1 MPKSPSNQIF
11 DKTSFLHGANATY
24 VEEMFKKYSDDP
36 SSVPNDWGI
45 FFKNIKDEGL
55 NSSIYS
61 AAWANN
67 DLKVQ
72 NGDLI
77 SAMDGNWSSLPE
89 KIIKKKYFIF
99 C

>member
-1 MPKSPSNQIF
+1 MPKFPSNQIF

-24 VEEMFKKYSDDP
+24 LEEMFKKYSADP

-55 NSSIYS
+55 NSSTYR

-67 DLKVQ
+67 CLLYTSDAA
-72 NGDLI
+72 D
-77 SAMDGNWSSLPE
+77 E
-89 KIIKKKYFIF
+89 
-99 C
+99 

>member
-45 FFKNIKDEGL
+45 FFKNINHIGWFSRKCL
-55 NSSIYS
+55 HFCFYKLK
-61 AAWANN
+61 AW
-67 DLKVQ
+67 V
-72 NGDLI
+72 I
-77 SAMDGNWSSLPE
+77 
-89 KIIKKKYFIF
+89 
-99 C
+99 

>member
-55 NSSIYS
+55 NSSTYS
-61 AAWANN
+61 VCLLYTSPSPR
-67 DLKVQ
+67 DMRRSRMPS
-72 NGDLI
+72 
-77 SAMDGNWSSLPE
+77 SA
-89 KIIKKKYFIF
+89 
-99 C
+99 

>member
-55 NSSIYS
+55 NSSTYS
-61 AAWANN
+61 ADWAKS

-77 SAMDGNWSSLPE
+77 SAMDSNLSL
-89 KIIKKKYFIF
+89 IHI
-99 C
+99 

>member
-45 FFKNIKDEGL
+45 FFKNIKDG
-55 NSSIYS
+55 
-61 AAWANN
+61 
-67 DLKVQ
+67 
-72 NGDLI
+72 
-77 SAMDGNWSSLPE
+77 
-89 KIIKKKYFIF
+89 
-99 C
+99 

>member
-45 FFKNIKDEGL
+45 FLKILKMKG
-55 NSSIYS
+55 SIQVHTVPIGQKMI
-61 AAWANN
+61 
-67 DLKVQ
+67 LKSKMVTLFRPWIVIGQ
-72 NGDLI
+72 VCQ
-77 SAMDGNWSSLPE
+77 
-89 KIIKKKYFIF
+89 KK
-99 C
+99 